1 MGRNLTNSTASGP
14 AVTLPP
20 GRKGFV
26 GESCLLRSQLI
37 FYDLPPWAG
46 VCPVSWS
53 SPCLDD
59 RPSQWTF
66 PGQIP
71 KCEIWKNTGDLLV
84 IVHKVP
90 TNRPA
95 PEFANWGLFRKMCKS
110 PKTQTRAVVVVA
122 HPGGSHLPR
131 FLRSHQ
137 HRPQTINNRQSRST
151 VAISSGQKS
160 QSAIR
165 RSCKKTINSRSGS
178 HRVSGTSLAPGQNV
192 CC

>member
-1 MGRNLTNSTASGP
+1 MKSMIFSCKFLRVCALPVPAEGDSSAGRALSPASVRSEPAWST
-14 AVTLPP
+14 
-20 GRKGFV
+20 
-26 GESCLLRSQLI
+26 
-37 FYDLPPWAG
+37 D
-46 VCPVSWS
+46 
-53 SPCLDD
+53 PCLDD
-59 RPSQWTF
+59 RPSQWTI
-66 PGQIP
+66 PWQIP

-95 PEFANWGLFRKMCKS
+95 PEFANWGLIRKMCKS
-110 PKTQTRAVVVVA
+110 PKTQTRVVVVVA
-122 HPGGSHLPR
+122 DPGGSHLPR